1 MCNIPS
7 KQKVIFIYILL
18 FHLDLLHVKVINFI
32 NFVKSKL
39 SLARIWTVDP
49 TDWVYEAYDMLMCHH
64 ASENSDILMI
74 PYVGCLVFRSPLYRL
89 ILKI

>member
-39 SLARIWTVDP
+39 SLARI
-49 TDWVYEAYDMLMCHH
+49 
-64 ASENSDILMI
+64 
-74 PYVGCLVFRSPLYRL
+74 
-89 ILKI
+89 